1 MADSDVFEEE
11 LEELFEQIKE
21 QHQQELFTL
30 EELLDILTR
39 MNYTKAEARAIVL
52 KSLNMGVTGRV
63 SKRKRSVLPR
73 PNSIIALL
81 P

>member
-1 MADSDVFEEE
+1 MEE

-21 QHQQELFTL
+21 QHQREIFTL
-30 EELLDILTR
+30 EELLDILAK

>member
-1 MADSDVFEEE
+1 MEE

>member
-1 MADSDVFEEE
+1 MEE

-21 QHQQELFTL
+21 QHQRELFTL
-30 EELLDILTR
+30 QELLDILSK
-39 MNYTKAEARAIVL
+39 MSYTKAEARAIVL
-52 KSLNMGVTGRV
+52 KAMNLRVTGRV
-63 SKRKRSVLPR
+63 TLRKRSVLPR

>member
-1 MADSDVFEEE
+1 MEE
-11 LEELFEQIKE
+11 LEELFEQIKD
-21 QHQQELFTL
+21 QHQRELFTVS
-30 EELLDILTR
+30 ELLDILTR
-39 MNYTKAEARAIVL
+39 MDYTKAEAKAIVL

-73 PNSIIALL
+73 PHSIIALL